1 MKKRDLF
8 LAVSFCV
15 FGGAL
20 VILAFFMGIAT
31 TSGKRLTA
39 LGLLFLFN
47 GFRGISQYRAGR
59 FPENVTIPAQNTTLP
74 MSLRVC
80 RIVQYNLA
88 FTVLL
93 VVLIDTLSS
102 ADLRTPIL
110 RLGGLLILSL
120 AVTEILTRKQFQN
133 DQTE

>member
-1 MKKRDLF
+1 MKKRDLI

-15 FGGAL
+15 FGSAL

-31 TSGKRLTA
+31 ISGKRLAA

-59 FPENVTIPAQNTTLP
+59 FPENATILAQNTTLP

-80 RIVQYNLA
+80 RIVQYVLA
-88 FTVLL
+88 VATLL
-93 VVLIDTLSS
+93 VVLIDTLT
-102 ADLRTPIL
+102 AVDLRTPIL
-110 RLGGLLILSL
+110 IFGGLLLLSL
-120 AVTEILTRKQFQN
+120 AVTEILTRKQSPN

>member
-1 MKKRDLF
+1 MKKRDLI

-20 VILAFFMGIAT
+20 VILAFFMSIAT
-31 TSGKRLTA
+31 ISGKRLAT

-47 GFRGISQYRAGR
+47 GFRGISLYRAGR
-59 FPENVTIPAQNTTLP
+59 FPENATIQAQNTTLP

-80 RIVQYNLA
+80 RIVQYVLA
-88 FTVLL
+88 VAALL

-110 RLGGLLILSL
+110 LLGGLLLLSL
-120 AVTEILTRKQFQN
+120 AVTEILTRKQSQN